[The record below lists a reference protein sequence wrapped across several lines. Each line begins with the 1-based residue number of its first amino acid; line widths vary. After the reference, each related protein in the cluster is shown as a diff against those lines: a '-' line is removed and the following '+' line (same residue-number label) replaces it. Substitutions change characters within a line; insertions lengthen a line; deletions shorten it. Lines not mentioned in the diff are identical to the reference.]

1 MQELFGKDSV
11 TLGQCVQACSHA
23 CPHCI
28 DLVVG
33 AAGLQ
38 HFTSIDL
45 TQSTNPGVSKHH
57 EVYKLLKGNNSVSL
71 L

>member
-1 MQELFGKDSV
+1 M
-11 TLGQCVQACSHA
+11 LGQCVQICSHA
-23 CPHCI
+23 CPNCI

-45 TQSTNPGVSKHH
+45 TQSTNSGVPKHH
-57 EVYKLLKGNNSVSL
+57 ED
-71 L
+71 